1 MSRGEFAVIGTGEVP
16 CGRYPERSE
25 FETAYRVA
33 KLAIQDAAID
43 KDEIGAV
50 IGAAH
55 IMGSDYNT
63 ELFFGRLPEAIG
75 ARNCKVTAST
85 ISGGA
90 SSFSIRKTA
99 EGILASGETDT
110 VLVVHAQ
117 RFSQFSPNEL
127 AMYFAAAGS
136 DPEWDVPYGMTYNA
150 LAAMVT
156 QAYLAATPTT
166 IEQVASVCVTLRK
179 WAMLQPNAMFNSEE
193 LSVEKVL
200 GSRMVAYPLTSLMC
214 NVLADGGSAYVMTT
228 AEKARRMCPRPVYVL
243 SDASAYSHRSVTS
256 AKLVSPWSMASVS
269 DFSEI
274 IAFGELANRAY
285 ERAGLG
291 PEDMDIFEVYG
302 SYPGITL
309 MILDHLGVTQPGT
322 AGELVASGK
331 CDPGGPYPIT
341 TNGEAMGMGHTGTG
355 VGLGMFVESVRQLQ
369 GKAGRAQVDG
379 ARFLIENCGGGAFMD
394 CHFTV
399 LGNEVPA

>member
-1 MSRGEFAVIGTGEVP
+1 MAKGEFAVIGTGEVP
-16 CGRYPERSE
+16 YGRYPERSE
-25 FETAYRVA
+25 FEIAYRVA
-33 KLAIQDAAID
+33 KLAIQDAGID

-55 IMGSDYNT
+55 IMGDSYNT

-75 ARNCKVTAST
+75 ARNCKITAST

-90 SSFSIRKTA
+90 SSFSIRKTV

-117 RFSQFSPNEL
+117 RFSQFAVNEL
-127 AMYFAAAGS
+127 GKYFAAAGS

-150 LAAMVT
+150 LAAMLT
-156 QAYLAATPTT
+156 QAYLAATPAT
-166 IEQVASVCVTLRK
+166 IEEVASVCVTLRR
-179 WAMLQPNAMFNSEE
+179 WAMLQPNAMFNSKE
-193 LSVEKVL
+193 LTVEKVL

-214 NVLADGGSAYVMTT
+214 NLLADGGCAYVMTT
-228 AEKARRMCPRPVYVL
+228 AEKARRVCPKPVYVL
-243 SDASAYSHRSVTS
+243 SDSSEYSHRSITS
-256 AKLVSPWSMASVS
+256 AKVKDA
-269 DFSEI
+269 SEI
-274 IAFGELANRAY
+274 GKLGEVANRAY

-291 PEDMDIFEVYG
+291 PKDMDIFEIYA
-302 SYPGITL
+302 SYPGVTL
-309 MILDHLGVTQPGT
+309 MVLDSLGITEPGT
-322 AGELVASGK
+322 SGQLVASGK
-331 CDPGGPYPIT
+331 CDPGGPYPIS

-355 VGLGMFVESVRQLQ
+355 VGLGVFVESVRQLQ
-369 GKAGRAQVDG
+369 GKAGRAQVEG

-399 LGNEVPA
+399 LGNEIPA

>member
-1 MSRGEFAVIGTGEVP
+1 MAKGEFAVIGTGEVP

-25 FETAYRVA
+25 FEIAYRVA
-33 KLAIQDAAID
+33 KLAIQDAGID

-55 IMGSDYNT
+55 IMGDSYNT

-75 ARNCKVTAST
+75 ARNCKITAST

-90 SSFSIRKTA
+90 SSFSIRKTV

-117 RFSQFSPNEL
+117 RFSQFGVNEL
-127 AMYFAAAGS
+127 GKYFAAAGS

-150 LAAMVT
+150 LAAMLT

-166 IEQVASVCVTLRK
+166 IDEVASVCVTLRK
-179 WAMLQPNAMFNSEE
+179 WAMLQPNAMFNSKE
-193 LSVEKVL
+193 LTVEKVL

-214 NVLADGGSAYVMTT
+214 NLLGDGGCAYIMTT
-228 AEKARRMCPRPVYVL
+228 AEKARRVCSKPVYVL
-243 SDASAYSHRSVTS
+243 SDASEYSHRSITS
-256 AKLVSPWSMASVS
+256 AKVK

-274 IAFGELANRAY
+274 GKLSEVADRAY

-291 PEDMDIFEVYG
+291 PKEMDIFEVYA
-302 SYPGITL
+302 SYPSVTLMVLDSLGITE
-309 MILDHLGVTQPGT
+309 PGT
-322 AGELVASGK
+322 SGQLVASGK
-331 CDPGGPYPIT
+331 CDPGGPYPIS

-355 VGLGMFVESVRQLQ
+355 VGLSVFVESVRQLQ
-369 GKAGRAQVDG
+369 GKAGRAQVEG

-399 LGNEVPA
+399 LGNEIPA

>member
-1 MSRGEFAVIGTGEVP
+1 MATGEFAVIGTGEVP
-16 CGRYPERSE
+16 HGRHPDRSE
-25 FETAYRVA
+25 FEIAYRVA
-33 KLAIQDAAID
+33 KLAIQDAGID

-55 IMGSDYNT
+55 IMGDSYNT

-75 ARNCKVTAST
+75 ARNCKITAST

-90 SSFSIRKTA
+90 SSFSIRKTV

-110 VLVVHAQ
+110 VLVLHAQ
-117 RFSQFSPNEL
+117 RFSQFGANEL
-127 AMYFAAAGS
+127 GKYFAAAGS

-150 LAAMVT
+150 LAAMLT

-166 IEQVASVCVTLRK
+166 IDEVASVCVTLRK
-179 WAMLQPNAMFNSEE
+179 WAMLQPNAMFNSKE
-193 LSVEKVL
+193 LTVEKVL

-214 NVLADGGSAYVMTT
+214 NLLGDGGCAYIMTT
-228 AEKARRMCPRPVYVL
+228 AEKARRVCSKPVYVL
-243 SDASAYSHRSVTS
+243 SDASEYSHRSITS
-256 AKLVSPWSMASVS
+256 AKVK

-274 IAFGELANRAY
+274 GKLSEVANRAY

-291 PEDMDIFEVYG
+291 PKDMDIFEVYA
-302 SYPGITL
+302 SYPSVTLMVLDSLGITE
-309 MILDHLGVTQPGT
+309 PGT
-322 AGELVASGK
+322 SGQLVASGK
-331 CDPGGPYPIT
+331 CDPGGPYPIS

-355 VGLGMFVESVRQLQ
+355 VGLGVFVESVRQLQ
-369 GKAGRAQVDG
+369 GKAGRAQVEG

-399 LGNEVPA
+399 LGNEIPA

>member
-1 MSRGEFAVIGTGEVP
+1 MATGEFAVIGTGEVP
-16 CGRYPERSE
+16 HGRFPDRSE
-25 FETAYRVA
+25 FEVAYRVA
-33 KLAIQDAAID
+33 KLAIQDAGID

-55 IMGSDYNT
+55 IMGDSYNT

-75 ARNCKVTAST
+75 ARNCKITAST

-90 SSFSIRKTA
+90 SSFSIRKTV

-117 RFSQFSPNEL
+117 RFSQFGVNEL
-127 AMYFAAAGS
+127 GKYFAAAGS

-150 LAAMVT
+150 LAAMLT
-156 QAYLAATPTT
+156 QAYLAATPAT
-166 IEQVASVCVTLRK
+166 IEEVASVCVTLRK
-179 WAMLQPNAMFNSEE
+179 WAMLQPNAMFNSKE
-193 LSVEKVL
+193 LTVEKVL

-214 NVLADGGSAYVMTT
+214 NLLGDGGCAYIMTT
-228 AEKARRMCPRPVYVL
+228 AEKARRVCSKPVYVL
-243 SDASAYSHRSVTS
+243 SDASEYSHRSITS
-256 AKLVSPWSMASVS
+256 AKVK

-274 IAFGELANRAY
+274 GKLSEVANRAY

-291 PEDMDIFEVYG
+291 PEDMDIFEVYA
-302 SYPGITL
+302 SYPSVTLMVLDSLGITE
-309 MILDHLGVTQPGT
+309 PGT
-322 AGELVASGK
+322 SGQLVASGK
-331 CDPGGPYPIT
+331 CDPGGPYPIS

-355 VGLGMFVESVRQLQ
+355 VGLGVFVESVRQLQ
-369 GKAGRAQVDG
+369 GKAGRAQVEG

-399 LGNEVPA
+399 LGNEIPA

>member
-1 MSRGEFAVIGTGEVP
+1 MAKGEFAVIGTGEVP

-25 FETAYRVA
+25 FEIAYRVA
-33 KLAIQDAAID
+33 KLAIQDAGID

-55 IMGSDYNT
+55 IMGDSYNT

-75 ARNCKVTAST
+75 ARNCKITAST

-90 SSFSIRKTA
+90 SSFSIRKTV

-117 RFSQFSPNEL
+117 RFSQFGVNEL
-127 AMYFAAAGS
+127 GKYFAAAGS

-150 LAAMVT
+150 LAAMLT
-156 QAYLAATPTT
+156 QAYLAATPAT
-166 IEQVASVCVTLRK
+166 IEEVASVCVTLRK
-179 WAMLQPNAMFNSEE
+179 WAMLQPNAMFNSKE
-193 LSVEKVL
+193 LTVEKVL

-214 NVLADGGSAYVMTT
+214 NLLADGGCAYVMTT
-228 AEKARRMCPRPVYVL
+228 AEKARRVCPKPVYVL
-243 SDASAYSHRSVTS
+243 SDSSEYSHRSITS
-256 AKLVSPWSMASVS
+256 AKVKDA
-269 DFSEI
+269 SEI
-274 IAFGELANRAY
+274 GKLGEVANRAY

-291 PEDMDIFEVYG
+291 PKDMDIFEIYA
-302 SYPGITL
+302 SYPGVTL
-309 MILDHLGVTQPGT
+309 MVLDSLGITEPGT
-322 AGELVASGK
+322 SGQLVASGK
-331 CDPGGPYPIT
+331 CDPGGPYPIS

-355 VGLGMFVESVRQLQ
+355 VGLGVFVESVRQLQ
-369 GKAGRAQVDG
+369 GKAGRAQVEG

-399 LGNEVPA
+399 LGNEIPA

>member
-1 MSRGEFAVIGTGEVP
+1 MAQGEFALIGTGEVP
-16 CGRYPERSE
+16 YGRYPERSE
-25 FETAYRVA
+25 FEIAYRVA
-33 KLAIQDAAID
+33 KLAIQDAGID

-55 IMGSDYNT
+55 IMGSSYNT

-75 ARNCKVTAST
+75 ARNCKITAST

-90 SSFSIRKTA
+90 SSFSIRKTV

-117 RFSQFSPNEL
+117 RFSQFGVNEL
-127 AMYFAAAGS
+127 GKYFAAAGS
-136 DPEWDVPYGMTYNA
+136 DSEWDVPYGMTYNA

-156 QAYLAATPTT
+156 QAYLAATPAT
-166 IEQVASVCVTLRK
+166 IEEVASVCVTLRK
-179 WAMLQPNAMFNSEE
+179 WAMLQPNAMFNSKE
-193 LSVEKVL
+193 LTVEKVL

-214 NVLADGGSAYVMTT
+214 NLLADGGCAYVMTT
-228 AEKARRMCPRPVYVL
+228 AEKARRVCSKPVYVL
-243 SDASAYSHRSVTS
+243 SDASQYSHRSITS
-256 AKLVSPWSMASVS
+256 AKVK
-269 DFSEI
+269 DISELGTM
-274 IAFGELANRAY
+274 GELASRAY

-291 PEDMDIFEVYG
+291 PKDMDIFEIYA
-302 SYPGITL
+302 SYPGVTL
-309 MILDHLGVTQPGT
+309 MVLDSLGITEPGT
-322 AGELVASGK
+322 SGQLIASGK
-331 CDPGGPYPIT
+331 CDPGGPYPIS

-355 VGLGMFVESVRQLQ
+355 VGLGLFVESVRQLQ
-369 GKAGRAQVDG
+369 GKAGRAQVEG

-399 LGNEVPA
+399 LGNEIPA

>member
-1 MSRGEFAVIGTGEVP
+1 MAKGEFAVIGTGEVP

-25 FETAYRVA
+25 FEIAYRVA
-33 KLAIQDAAID
+33 KLAIQDAGID

-55 IMGSDYNT
+55 IMGDSYNT

-75 ARNCKVTAST
+75 ARNCKITAST

-90 SSFSIRKTA
+90 SSFSIRKTV

-117 RFSQFSPNEL
+117 RFSQFGVNEL
-127 AMYFAAAGS
+127 GKYFAAAGS

-150 LAAMVT
+150 LAAMLT
-156 QAYLAATPTT
+156 QAYLAATPAT
-166 IEQVASVCVTLRK
+166 IEEVASVCVTLRK
-179 WAMLQPNAMFNSEE
+179 WAMLQPNAMFNSKE
-193 LSVEKVL
+193 LTVEKVL

-214 NVLADGGSAYVMTT
+214 NLLADGGCAYVMTT
-228 AEKARRMCPRPVYVL
+228 AEKARRVCPKPVYVL
-243 SDASAYSHRSVTS
+243 SDASEYSHRSITS
-256 AKLVSPWSMASVS
+256 AKVKDA
-269 DFSEI
+269 SEI
-274 IAFGELANRAY
+274 GKLGEVANRAY

-291 PEDMDIFEVYG
+291 PNDMDIFEIYA
-302 SYPGITL
+302 SYPGVTL
-309 MILDHLGVTQPGT
+309 MVLDSLGITEPGT
-322 AGELVASGK
+322 SGQLVASGK
-331 CDPGGPYPIT
+331 CDPGGPYPIS

-355 VGLGMFVESVRQLQ
+355 VGLGVFVESVRQLQ
-369 GKAGRAQVDG
+369 GKAGRAQVEG

>member
-25 FETAYRVA
+25 FEIAYRVA
-33 KLAIQDAAID
+33 KLAIEDAGID

-55 IMGSDYNT
+55 IMGGDYNT
-63 ELFFGRLPEAIG
+63 EMFFGRLPEAIG
-75 ARNCKVTAST
+75 ARNCKITAST

-90 SSFSIRKTA
+90 SSFSIRKTV

-117 RFSQFSPNEL
+117 RFSQFSANEL
-127 AMYFAAAGS
+127 ATFFAAAGS

-156 QAYLAATPTT
+156 EAYLAATPAT
-166 IEQVASVCVTLRK
+166 IEQVAAVCVTLRK
-179 WAMLQPNAMFNSEE
+179 WAMLQPNAMFNSKE
-193 LSVEKVL
+193 LSVEDVL
-200 GSRMVAYPLTSLMC
+200 GSRMVAHPLTSLMC
-214 NVLADGGSAYVMTT
+214 NVLADGGCAYVMTT
-228 AEKARRMCPRPVYVL
+228 AEKARRVCSRPVYVL
-243 SDASAYSHRSVTS
+243 SDASVYSHRSITS
-256 AKLVSPWSMASVS
+256 ARVR
-269 DFSEI
+269 DFSELLSLK
-274 IAFGELANRAY
+274 ELASRAY

-291 PEDMDIFEVYG
+291 PQDMDIFEIYA
-302 SYPGITL
+302 SYPSLTL
-309 MILDHLGVTQPGT
+309 LILDALGVTEPGT
-322 AGELVASGK
+322 AGQLVAAGK
-331 CDPGGPYPIT
+331 CDPGGPYPIS

-355 VGLGMFVESVRQLQ
+355 VGLGVFVESVRQLQ
-369 GKAGRAQVDG
+369 GKAGRAQVEG

-399 LGNEVPA
+399 LGNDVPA

>member
-1 MSRGEFAVIGTGEVP
+1 MSKGEFAVIGTGEVP

-25 FETAYRVA
+25 FEIAYQVA
-33 KLAIQDAAID
+33 KLAIQDAGID

-50 IGAAH
+50 VGAAH

-63 ELFFGRLPEAIG
+63 EMFFGRLPEAIG
-75 ARNCKVTAST
+75 ARNCKITACT

-90 SSFSIRKTA
+90 SSFSVRKTV

-110 VLVVHAQ
+110 VLVIHAQ
-117 RFSQFSPNEL
+117 RFSQFTPNEL
-127 AMYFAAAGS
+127 VTFFATAGA
-136 DPEWDVPYGMTYNA
+136 DQEWDVPYGMTYNA

-156 QAYLAATPTT
+156 EAYLAATPTT
-166 IEQVASVCVTLRK
+166 IEQVAAACVTLRK
-179 WAMLQPNAMFNSEE
+179 WAMLQPNAMFNSKE
-193 LSVEKVL
+193 LSVEEVL

-228 AEKARRMCPRPVYVL
+228 AEKACRVCPKPVYVL
-243 SDASAYSHRSVTS
+243 SDASAYSHRSITS
-256 AKLVSPWSMASVS
+256 AKVK

-274 IAFGELANRAY
+274 MPFGPLANLAY
-285 ERAGLG
+285 ERAGVG
-291 PEDMDIFEVYG
+291 PEDMDIFEIYG
-302 SYPGITL
+302 SYPSIIL
-309 MILDHLGVTQPGT
+309 MILDHLGITEPGT
-322 AGELVASGK
+322 AGKLVASGK

-355 VGLGMFVESVRQLQ
+355 VGFGVFVESVRQLQ
-369 GKAGRAQVDG
+369 GKAGRAQVEG

>member
-1 MSRGEFAVIGTGEVP
+1 MAKGEFAVIGTGEVP
-16 CGRYPERSE
+16 YGRYPERSE
-25 FETAYRVA
+25 FEIAYRVA
-33 KLAIQDAAID
+33 KLAIQDAGID

-55 IMGSDYNT
+55 IMGDSYNT

-75 ARNCKVTAST
+75 ARNCKITAST

-90 SSFSIRKTA
+90 SSFSIRKTV

-117 RFSQFSPNEL
+117 RFSQFGVNEL
-127 AMYFAAAGS
+127 GKYFAAAGS

-150 LAAMVT
+150 LAAMLT
-156 QAYLAATPTT
+156 QAYLAATPVT
-166 IEQVASVCVTLRK
+166 IEEVASVCVTLRK
-179 WAMLQPNAMFNSEE
+179 WAMLQPNAMFNSKE
-193 LSVEKVL
+193 LTVEKVL

-214 NVLADGGSAYVMTT
+214 NLLADGGCAYIMTT
-228 AEKARRMCPRPVYVL
+228 AEKARRVCPKPVYVL
-243 SDASAYSHRSVTS
+243 SDASEYSHRSITS
-256 AKLVSPWSMASVS
+256 AKVKDA
-269 DFSEI
+269 SEI
-274 IAFGELANRAY
+274 GKLGEVANRAY

-291 PEDMDIFEVYG
+291 PKDMDIFEIYA
-302 SYPGITL
+302 SYPGVTL
-309 MILDHLGVTQPGT
+309 MVLDSLGITEPGT
-322 AGELVASGK
+322 SGQLVASGK
-331 CDPGGPYPIT
+331 CDPGGPYPIS

-355 VGLGMFVESVRQLQ
+355 VGLGVFVESVRQLQ
-369 GKAGRAQVDG
+369 GKAGRAQVEG

-399 LGNEVPA
+399 LGNEIPA

>member
-1 MSRGEFAVIGTGEVP
+1 MATGEFAVIGTGEVP
-16 CGRYPERSE
+16 YGRYPDRSE
-25 FETAYRVA
+25 FEIAYGVA
-33 KLAIQDAAID
+33 KLAIQDAGID

-55 IMGSDYNT
+55 IMGDSYNT

-75 ARNCKVTAST
+75 ARNCKITAST

-90 SSFSIRKTA
+90 SSFSIRKTV

-117 RFSQFSPNEL
+117 RFSQFGANEL
-127 AMYFAAAGS
+127 GKYFAAAGS

-150 LAAMVT
+150 LAAMLT

-166 IEQVASVCVTLRK
+166 IDEVASVCVTLRK
-179 WAMLQPNAMFNSEE
+179 WAMLQPNAMFNSKE
-193 LSVEKVL
+193 LTVEKVL

-214 NVLADGGSAYVMTT
+214 NLLGDGGCAYIMTT
-228 AEKARRMCPRPVYVL
+228 AEKARRVCSKPVYVL
-243 SDASAYSHRSVTS
+243 SDASEYSHRSITS
-256 AKLVSPWSMASVS
+256 AKVK

-274 IAFGELANRAY
+274 GKLSEVANRAY

-291 PEDMDIFEVYG
+291 PKEMDIFEVYA
-302 SYPGITL
+302 SYPSVTLMVLDSLGITE
-309 MILDHLGVTQPGT
+309 PGMS
-322 AGELVASGK
+322 GQLVASGK
-331 CDPGGPYPIT
+331 CDPGGPYPIS

-355 VGLGMFVESVRQLQ
+355 VGLGVFVESVRQLQ
-369 GKAGRAQVDG
+369 GKAGRAQVEG

-399 LGNEVPA
+399 LGNEIPA

>member
-1 MSRGEFAVIGTGEVP
+1 MARGEFAVIGTGEVP
-16 CGRYPERSE
+16 YGRFPERSE
-25 FETAYRVA
+25 FEIAYGVA
-33 KLAIQDAAID
+33 KLAIQDAGID

-55 IMGSDYNT
+55 IMGDSYNT

-75 ARNCKVTAST
+75 ARNCKITAST

-90 SSFSIRKTA
+90 SSFSIRKTV

-117 RFSQFSPNEL
+117 RFSQFGVNEL
-127 AMYFAAAGS
+127 GKYFAAAGS

-150 LAAMVT
+150 LAAMLT

-166 IEQVASVCVTLRK
+166 IDEVAAVCVTLRK
-179 WAMLQPNAMFNSEE
+179 WAMLQPNAMFNSKE
-193 LSVEKVL
+193 LTVEKVL

-214 NVLADGGSAYVMTT
+214 NLLGDGGCAYIMTT
-228 AEKARRMCPRPVYVL
+228 AEKARRVCSKPVYVL
-243 SDASAYSHRSVTS
+243 SDASEYSHRSITS
-256 AKLVSPWSMASVS
+256 AKVK

-274 IAFGELANRAY
+274 GKLGEVANRAY

-291 PEDMDIFEVYG
+291 PKEMDIFEVYA
-302 SYPGITL
+302 SYPSVTLMVLDSLGITE
-309 MILDHLGVTQPGT
+309 PGMS
-322 AGELVASGK
+322 GQLVASGK
-331 CDPGGPYPIT
+331 CDPGGPYPIS

-355 VGLGMFVESVRQLQ
+355 VGLSVFVESVRQLQ
-369 GKAGRAQVDG
+369 GKAGRAQVEG

-399 LGNEVPA
+399 LGNEIPA

>member
-1 MSRGEFAVIGTGEVP
+1 MATGEFAVIGTGEVP
-16 CGRYPERSE
+16 HGRFPDRSE
-25 FETAYRVA
+25 FEVAYRVA
-33 KLAIQDAAID
+33 KLAIQDAGID

-55 IMGSDYNT
+55 IMGDSYNT

-75 ARNCKVTAST
+75 ARNCKITAST

-90 SSFSIRKTA
+90 SSFSIRKTV

-117 RFSQFSPNEL
+117 RFSQFGVNEL
-127 AMYFAAAGS
+127 GKYFAAAGS

-150 LAAMVT
+150 LAAMLT
-156 QAYLAATPTT
+156 QAYLAATPAT
-166 IEQVASVCVTLRK
+166 IEEVASVCVTLRK
-179 WAMLQPNAMFNSEE
+179 WAMLQPNAMFNSKE
-193 LSVEKVL
+193 LTVEKVL

-214 NVLADGGSAYVMTT
+214 NLLGDGGCAYIMTT
-228 AEKARRMCPRPVYVL
+228 AEKARRVCSKPVYVL
-243 SDASAYSHRSVTS
+243 SDASEYSHRSITS
-256 AKLVSPWSMASVS
+256 AKVK

-274 IAFGELANRAY
+274 GKLSEVANRAY

-291 PEDMDIFEVYG
+291 PEDMDIFEVYA
-302 SYPGITL
+302 SYPSVTLMVLDSLGITE
-309 MILDHLGVTQPGT
+309 PGT
-322 AGELVASGK
+322 SGQLVASGK
-331 CDPGGPYPIT
+331 CDLGGPYPIS

-355 VGLGMFVESVRQLQ
+355 VGLGVFVESVRQLQ
-369 GKAGRAQVDG
+369 GKAGRAQVEG

-399 LGNEVPA
+399 LGNEIPA

>member
-1 MSRGEFAVIGTGEVP
+1 VATGEFAVIGTGEVP
-16 CGRYPERSE
+16 HGRHPDRSE
-25 FETAYRVA
+25 FEIAYRVA
-33 KLAIQDAAID
+33 KLAIQDAGID

-55 IMGSDYNT
+55 IMGDSYNT

-75 ARNCKVTAST
+75 ARNCKITAST

-90 SSFSIRKTA
+90 SSFSIRKTV

-110 VLVVHAQ
+110 VLVLHAQ
-117 RFSQFSPNEL
+117 RFSQFGANEL
-127 AMYFAAAGS
+127 GKYFAAAGS

-150 LAAMVT
+150 LAAMLT

-166 IEQVASVCVTLRK
+166 IDEVASVCVTLRK
-179 WAMLQPNAMFNSEE
+179 WAMLQPNAMFNSKE
-193 LSVEKVL
+193 LTVEKVL

-214 NVLADGGSAYVMTT
+214 NLLGDGGCAYIMTT
-228 AEKARRMCPRPVYVL
+228 AEKARRVCSKPVYVL
-243 SDASAYSHRSVTS
+243 SDASEYSHRSITS
-256 AKLVSPWSMASVS
+256 AKVK

-274 IAFGELANRAY
+274 GKLGEVANSAY

-291 PEDMDIFEVYG
+291 PKDMDIFEVYA
-302 SYPGITL
+302 SYPSVTLMVLDSLGITE
-309 MILDHLGVTQPGT
+309 PGT
-322 AGELVASGK
+322 SGQLVASGK
-331 CDPGGPYPIT
+331 CDPGGPYPIS

-355 VGLGMFVESVRQLQ
+355 VGLGVFVESVRQLQ
-369 GKAGRAQVDG
+369 GKAGRAQVEG

-399 LGNEVPA
+399 LGNEIPA

>member
-16 CGRYPERSE
+16 CGRYPQRSE
-25 FETAYRVA
+25 FEIAYRVA
-33 KLAIQDAAID
+33 KLAIQDAGID

-50 IGAAH
+50 LGAAH

-63 ELFFGRLPEAIG
+63 EMFFGRLPEAIG
-75 ARNCKVTAST
+75 ARNCKITAST

-110 VLVVHAQ
+110 VLVLHAQ
-117 RFSQFSPNEL
+117 RFSQFSANEL
-127 AMYFAAAGS
+127 AAYFAAAGS

-156 QAYLAATPTT
+156 QAYLAATPAT
-166 IEQVASVCVTLRK
+166 IEEVASVCVTLRK
-179 WAMLQPNAMFNSEE
+179 WAMLQPNAMFNSKE

-200 GSRMVAYPLTSLMC
+200 GSKMIADPLTSLMC
-214 NVLADGGSAYVMTT
+214 NTLADGGSAYIMTT
-228 AEKARRMCPRPVYVL
+228 AEKARRVCPRPVYVL
-243 SDASAYSHRSVTS
+243 SDASEYSHRSITS
-256 AKLVSPWSMASVS
+256 AHVS

-274 IAFGELANRAY
+274 LPLSTVVNRAY

-291 PEDMDIFEVYG
+291 PQDMDTFEIYA
-302 SYPGITL
+302 SYPSLTL
-309 MILDHLGVTQPGT
+309 MILDSLGVTEPGT
-322 AGELVASGK
+322 SGQLVASGK
-331 CDPGGPYPIT
+331 CDPGGPYPIS

-355 VGLGMFVESVRQLQ
+355 VGFGVFVESVRQLQ
-369 GKAGRAQVDG
+369 GKAGRAQVEG

-399 LGNEVPA
+399 LGNEIPV

>member
-1 MSRGEFAVIGTGEVP
+1 VATGEFAVIGTGEVP
-16 CGRYPERSE
+16 HGRHPDRSE
-25 FETAYRVA
+25 FEIAYRVA
-33 KLAIQDAAID
+33 KLAIQDAGID

-55 IMGSDYNT
+55 IMGDSYNT

-75 ARNCKVTAST
+75 ARNCKITAST

-90 SSFSIRKTA
+90 SSFSIRKTV

-110 VLVVHAQ
+110 VLVLHAQ
-117 RFSQFSPNEL
+117 RFSQFGANEL
-127 AMYFAAAGS
+127 GKYFAAAGS

-150 LAAMVT
+150 LAAMLT

-166 IEQVASVCVTLRK
+166 IDEVASVCVTLRK
-179 WAMLQPNAMFNSEE
+179 WAMLQPNAMFNSKE
-193 LSVEKVL
+193 LTVEKVL

-214 NVLADGGSAYVMTT
+214 NLLGDGGCAYIMTT
-228 AEKARRMCPRPVYVL
+228 AEKARRVCSKPVYVL
-243 SDASAYSHRSVTS
+243 SDASEYSHRSITS
-256 AKLVSPWSMASVS
+256 AKVK

-274 IAFGELANRAY
+274 GKLGEVANRAY

-291 PEDMDIFEVYG
+291 PKDMDIFEVYA
-302 SYPGITL
+302 SYPSVTLMVLDSLGITE
-309 MILDHLGVTQPGT
+309 PGT
-322 AGELVASGK
+322 SGQLVASGK
-331 CDPGGPYPIT
+331 CDPGGPYPIS

-355 VGLGMFVESVRQLQ
+355 VGLGVFVESVRQLQ
-369 GKAGRAQVDG
+369 GKAGRAQVEG

-399 LGNEVPA
+399 LGNEIPA

>member
-16 CGRYPERSE
+16 CGRYPDRSE
-25 FETAYRVA
+25 FEIGYRVA
-33 KLAIQDAAID
+33 KLAIQDAGID

-50 IGAAH
+50 LGAAH
-55 IMGSDYNT
+55 IMGNDYNT
-63 ELFFGRLPEAIG
+63 EMFFGRLPEAIG
-75 ARNCKVTAST
+75 ARKCRITAST

-117 RFSQFSPNEL
+117 RFSQFSANEL
-127 AMYFAAAGS
+127 ATYFAAAGS

-156 QAYLAATPTT
+156 QAYLAATPAT
-166 IEQVASVCVTLRK
+166 IEEMAAVCVTLRK
-179 WAMLQPNAMFNSEE
+179 WAMLQPNAMFNSKELTVEE
-193 LSVEKVL
+193 VL
-200 GSRMVAYPLTSLMC
+200 GSRMIASPLTSLMC

-228 AEKARRMCPRPVYVL
+228 AEKARRVCARPVYVL
-243 SDASAYSHRSVTS
+243 SDASEYSHRSITS
-256 AKLVSPWSMASVS
+256 ANVS

-274 IAFGELANRAY
+274 LPLGTTAKRAY

-291 PEDMDIFEVYG
+291 PQDMDIFEIYA
-302 SYPGITL
+302 SYPSVTL
-309 MILDHLGVTQPGT
+309 MILDALGVTEPGT
-322 AGELVASGK
+322 AGQLVASGQ
-331 CDPGGPYPIT
+331 CDPGGRYPIT

-355 VGLGMFVESVRQLQ
+355 VGFGVFVESVRQLQ

-399 LGNEVPA
+399 LGNELPA

>member
-1 MSRGEFAVIGTGEVP
+1 MATGEFAVIGTGEVP
-16 CGRYPERSE
+16 HGRHPDRSD
-25 FETAYRVA
+25 FEIAYRVA
-33 KLAIQDAAID
+33 KLAIQDAGID

-55 IMGSDYNT
+55 IMGDSYNT

-75 ARNCKVTAST
+75 ARNCKITAST

-90 SSFSIRKTA
+90 SSFSIRKTV

-117 RFSQFSPNEL
+117 RFSQFGVNEL
-127 AMYFAAAGS
+127 GKYFAAAGS

-150 LAAMVT
+150 LAAMLT

-166 IEQVASVCVTLRK
+166 IDEVASVCVTLRK
-179 WAMLQPNAMFNSEE
+179 WAMLQPNAMFNSKE
-193 LSVEKVL
+193 LTVEKVL

-214 NVLADGGSAYVMTT
+214 NLLGDGGCAYIMTT
-228 AEKARRMCPRPVYVL
+228 AEKARRVCSKPVYVL
-243 SDASAYSHRSVTS
+243 SDASEYSHRSITS
-256 AKLVSPWSMASVS
+256 AKVK

-274 IAFGELANRAY
+274 GKLSEVANRAY

-291 PEDMDIFEVYG
+291 PKDMDIFEVYA
-302 SYPGITL
+302 SYPSVTLMVLDSLGITE
-309 MILDHLGVTQPGT
+309 PGT
-322 AGELVASGK
+322 SGQLVASGK
-331 CDPGGPYPIT
+331 CDPGGPYPIS

-355 VGLGMFVESVRQLQ
+355 VGLGVFVESVRQLQ
-369 GKAGRAQVDG
+369 GKAGRAQVEG

-399 LGNEVPA
+399 LGNEIPA

>member
-25 FETAYRVA
+25 FEIAYRVA
-33 KLAIQDAAID
+33 KLAIEDAGID

-55 IMGSDYNT
+55 IMGGDYNT
-63 ELFFGRLPEAIG
+63 EMFFGRLPEAIG
-75 ARNCKVTAST
+75 ARNCKITAST

-90 SSFSIRKTA
+90 SSFSIRKTV

-117 RFSQFSPNEL
+117 RFSQFSANEL
-127 AMYFAAAGS
+127 ATFFAAAGS

-156 QAYLAATPTT
+156 EAYLAATPAT
-166 IEQVASVCVTLRK
+166 IEQVAAVCVTLRK
-179 WAMLQPNAMFNSEE
+179 WAMLQPNAMFNSKE
-193 LSVEKVL
+193 LSVEDVL
-200 GSRMVAYPLTSLMC
+200 GSRMVAHPLTSLMC
-214 NVLADGGSAYVMTT
+214 NVLADGGCAYVMTT
-228 AEKARRMCPRPVYVL
+228 AEKARRVCSRPVYVL
-243 SDASAYSHRSVTS
+243 SDASVYSHRSITS
-256 AKLVSPWSMASVS
+256 ARVR
-269 DFSEI
+269 DFSELLSLK
-274 IAFGELANRAY
+274 ELASRAY

-291 PEDMDIFEVYG
+291 PQDMDIFEIYA
-302 SYPGITL
+302 SYPSLTL
-309 MILDHLGVTQPGT
+309 LILDALGVTEPGA
-322 AGELVASGK
+322 AGQLVAAGQ
-331 CDPGGPYPIT
+331 CDPGGPYPIS

-355 VGLGMFVESVRQLQ
+355 VGLGVFVESVRQLQ
-369 GKAGRAQVDG
+369 GKAGRAQVEG

-399 LGNEVPA
+399 LGNDVPA

>member
-1 MSRGEFAVIGTGEVP
+1 MPRGEYAVIGTGEVP
-16 CGRYPERSE
+16 YGHFPDRSE
-25 FETAYRVA
+25 FDIAYRVA
-33 KLAIQDAAID
+33 KLAIEDAGID

-50 IGAAH
+50 LGAAH
-55 IMGSDYNT
+55 IMGDAYNT

-75 ARNCKVTAST
+75 ARNCKITAST

-117 RFSQFSPNEL
+117 RFSQFTPNEL
-127 AMYFAAAGS
+127 GKYFAAAGS

-150 LAAMVT
+150 LAAMLT

-166 IEQVASVCVTLRK
+166 IEEVAAVCVTLRK
-179 WAMLQPNAMFNSEE
+179 WAMLQPNAMFNSKE
-193 LSVEKVL
+193 LTVEKVM
-200 GSRMVAYPLTSLMC
+200 GSRMVADPLTSLMC
-214 NVLADGGSAYVMTT
+214 NMLGDGGCAYIMTT
-228 AEKARRMCPRPVYVL
+228 AEKARRVCAKPVYVL
-243 SDASAYSHRSVTS
+243 SDASEYSHRSITS
-256 AKLVSPWSMASVS
+256 AKIK

-274 IAFGELANRAY
+274 GALGEIANRAY

-291 PEDMDIFEVYG
+291 PEDMDIFEIYA
-302 SYPGITL
+302 SYPSVTLMVLDSLGITE
-309 MILDHLGVTQPGT
+309 PGT
-322 AGELVASGK
+322 AGQLVASGK
-331 CDPGGPYPIT
+331 CDPGGEFPIS

-355 VGLGMFVESVRQLQ
+355 VGFSVFVESVRQLQ

-399 LGNEVPA
+399 LGNEIPA

>member
-25 FETAYRVA
+25 FEIAYRVA
-33 KLAIQDAAID
+33 KLAIEDAGID

-55 IMGSDYNT
+55 IMGGDYNT
-63 ELFFGRLPEAIG
+63 EMFFGRLPEAIG
-75 ARNCKVTAST
+75 ARNCKITAST

-90 SSFSIRKTA
+90 SSFSIRKTV

-117 RFSQFSPNEL
+117 RFSQFSANEL
-127 AMYFAAAGS
+127 ATFFAAAGS

-156 QAYLAATPTT
+156 EAYLAATPAT
-166 IEQVASVCVTLRK
+166 IEQVAAVCVTLRK
-179 WAMLQPNAMFNSEE
+179 WAMLQPNAMFNSKE
-193 LSVEKVL
+193 LSVEDVL

-214 NVLADGGSAYVMTT
+214 NVLADGGCAYVMTT
-228 AEKARRMCPRPVYVL
+228 AEKARRVCSRPVYVL
-243 SDASAYSHRSVTS
+243 SDASVYSHRSITS
-256 AKLVSPWSMASVS
+256 ARVR
-269 DFSEI
+269 DFSELLSLK
-274 IAFGELANRAY
+274 ELASRAY

-291 PEDMDIFEVYG
+291 PQDMDIFEIYA
-302 SYPGITL
+302 SYPSLTL
-309 MILDHLGVTQPGT
+309 LILDALGVTEPGT
-322 AGELVASGK
+322 AGQLVAAGK
-331 CDPGGPYPIT
+331 CDPGGPYPIS

-355 VGLGMFVESVRQLQ
+355 VGLGVFVESVRQLQ
-369 GKAGRAQVDG
+369 GKAGRAQVEG

-399 LGNEVPA
+399 LGNDVPA

>member
-1 MSRGEFAVIGTGEVP
+1 MPRGEFAVIGTGEVP

-25 FETAYRVA
+25 FEIAYRVA
-33 KLAIQDAAID
+33 KLAIQDAGID

-50 IGAAH
+50 LGAAH

-63 ELFFGRLPEAIG
+63 EMFFGRLPEAIG
-75 ARNCKVTAST
+75 ARNCKITAST

-117 RFSQFSPNEL
+117 RFSQFSANEL
-127 AMYFAAAGS
+127 ATYFAAAGS

-156 QAYLAATPTT
+156 QAYLAATPAT
-166 IEQVASVCVTLRK
+166 IEEVASVCVTLRK
-179 WAMLQPNAMFNSEE
+179 WAMLQPNAMFNSKE

-200 GSRMVAYPLTSLMC
+200 GSKMIADPLTSLMC
-214 NVLADGGSAYVMTT
+214 NTLADGGSAYIMTT
-228 AEKARRMCPRPVYVL
+228 AEKARRVCPRPVYVL
-243 SDASAYSHRSVTS
+243 SDASEYSHRSITS
-256 AKLVSPWSMASVS
+256 ASVS

-274 IAFGELANRAY
+274 LPLSTVVNRAY

-291 PEDMDIFEVYG
+291 PRDMDVFEIYA
-302 SYPGITL
+302 SYPSVTL
-309 MILDHLGVTQPGT
+309 MILDALGVTEPGT
-322 AGELVASGK
+322 SGQLVASGK
-331 CDPGGPYPIT
+331 CDPGGPHPIS

-355 VGLGMFVESVRQLQ
+355 VGFGVFVESVRQLQ

-399 LGNEVPA
+399 LGNEIPV